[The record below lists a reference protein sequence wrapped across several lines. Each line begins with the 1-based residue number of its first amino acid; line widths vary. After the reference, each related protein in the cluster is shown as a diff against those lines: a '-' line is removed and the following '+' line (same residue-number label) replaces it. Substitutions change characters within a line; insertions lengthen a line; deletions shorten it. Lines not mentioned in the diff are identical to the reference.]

1 MASTSGF
8 SYYRY
13 LVAVGMAPLVIIGAI
28 VLYAAYS
35 IAQYARLGAF
45 KGPSS
50 AAFSRLWLLNCV
62 LCGCLFFFF
71 FFVCLKYGMC
81 VGPGCAIV
89 FRAGE
94 CITSSTM
101 SVRNTVC
108 VSDLAACCLKTSDNN
123 RQTV

>member
-13 LVAVGMAPLVIIGAI
+13 LAAVGMAPLVVTGAI

-62 LCGCLFFFF
+62 QSGRMHHIFHN
-71 FFVCLKYGMC
+71 VSTKYGMC
-81 VGPGCAIV
+81 VGPGCVLLEDI
-89 FRAGE
+89 
-94 CITSSTM
+94 
-101 SVRNTVC
+101 
-108 VSDLAACCLKTSDNN
+108 
-123 RQTV
+123 RQQ